1 MMRGFLALSVAFA
14 VGVCAQAQTVT
25 STSSTD
31 TGFALSGGTPG
42 SWVRAALT
50 RHKTYINERVNARR
64 SGTSNTSQSQSA
76 SASSSSGSL
85 SSTLNLTNLL
95 NQFAGSYAS
104 LGSISGLSSL
114 LGGQGTS
121 TAGSTQGTDL
131 ASYIYALAASRNA
144 GATGTKTGPQ
154 ATINGT
160 MPSNDT
166 TTPSGGALARLPKAE
181 QLYQSQNTTTTTDD
195 RKFTARLLDS
205 WAQTFFAALTLGFQQ
220 SDFIKVLKDALRP
233 LIVPTSSTGQNSSG
247 SGGSSGT
254 GGSSGSGGSQTGGGI
269 ENLSPP
275 SGNNSSGGSSI
286 I

>member
-1 MMRGFLALSVAFA
+1 MRGFVALSVAFA
-14 VGVCAQAQTVT
+14 AGLCAQAQTLT
-25 STSSTD
+25 STSSAD

-64 SGTSNTSQSQSA
+64 SGTSNTRQSQSA
-76 SASSSSGSL
+76 SGSSSSNSS
-85 SSTLNLTNLL
+85 SSTLDLTNLL
-95 NQFAGSYAS
+95 SQFAGSYGS

-121 TAGSTQGTDL
+121 TSGSIQGMDL
-131 ASYIYALAASRNA
+131 ASYIYALAASRNS
-144 GATGTKTGPQ
+144 GTTGTKTGTQ

-160 MPSNDT
+160 TPSNDT

-181 QLYQSQNTTTTTDD
+181 QLYQSQSTTTTDD

-205 WAQTFFAALTLGFQQ
+205 WAQAFFTALTLGFQQ
-220 SDFIKVLKDALRP
+220 SDFIKILKDALRP
-233 LIVPTSSTGQNSSG
+233 LIVPTSSTGQNSGG

-254 GGSSGSGGSQTGGGI
+254 GGSSGSGGSQTGDGI

-275 SGNNSSGGSSI
+275 SGTGGTGGGSI